1 MDKIAQTISA
11 EQMLSDLEVLV
22 NAESPSRDIERLN
35 IHAAL
40 LCQRDARCRDVP
52 KLKLAHLV
60 RLPNEDADRHQIR
73 QLWGQYLSRAS

>member
-40 LCQRDARCRDVP
+40 L
-52 KLKLAHLV
+52 
-60 RLPNEDADRHQIR
+60 
-73 QLWGQYLSRAS
+73 ASIMTRVTSKVAPL